1 MCVLNVLSTL
11 CPHAQI
17 CAPQYI
23 SFNVIL
29 QYCCLLTYNIITV
42 MPFTLTYEDCLI

>member
-1 MCVLNVLSTL
+1 MCVDVLSTL

-29 QYCCLLTYNIITV
+29 QCCLLYDISV
-42 MPFTLTYEDCLI
+42 VTLL